1 MKTVDMEEA
10 MEKEAIEIAAF
21 ALNEFMTESLMANY
35 IKRSLTKSTGKLPP
49 T

>member
-35 IKRSLTKSTGKLPP
+35 IKREFDKKYR
-49 T
+49 